1 MYKVLLENIK
11 TNDIENLYF
20 NSEEK
25 ANEVCKVL
33 EEKARDEW
41 IVYRQ
46 EIVPQDDVATEEFA
60 KLVL

>member
-33 EEKARDEW
+33 EENARDEW

>member
-33 EEKARDEW
+33 EEKVKDEW
-41 IVYRQ
+41 VVYKQ
-46 EIVPQDDVATEEFA
+46 EITPQDDVATEKFA
-60 KLVL
+60 ELVL